1 MSAARKICAGWAVVL
16 LAGCVAGAGSRGDFL
31 TAELREESPGLVL
44 DGRREVALVYTLHN
58 RSGRAVPLAF
68 ATGQHWDL
76 VMKDG
81 QGHVLYTWSED
92 RAFATE
98 SSVVVINPGERLE
111 IRAAVPTR
119 DMARGQIYRVEMAM
133 AGYPETGKALE
144 LRPQ

>member
-1 MSAARKICAGWAVVL
+1 MIL

-44 DGRREVALVYTLHN
+44 DGRREAVLVYTLHN
-58 RSGRAVPLAF
+58 RLGCAVSLTF
-68 ATGQHWDL
+68 ASGQHWDL
-76 VMKDG
+76 FMKDG
-81 QGHVLYTWSED
+81 QGRPLYTWSED
-92 RAFATE
+92 RVFAAE

-119 DMARGQIYRVEMAM
+119 DMRNGQIYRVEMAM
-133 AGYPETGKALE
+133 VGYPETIQALE

>member
-1 MSAARKICAGWAVVL
+1 MVL
-16 LAGCVAGAGSRGDFL
+16 LAGCVAGAGASRHFL
-31 TAELREESPGLVL
+31 TVEMREESPGLVL
-44 DGRREVALVYTLHN
+44 DGRREVALVYTLRN
-58 RSGRAVPLAF
+58 RLGRTVTLAF

-81 QGHVLYTWSED
+81 QGHALYTWSDD
-92 RAFATE
+92 RTFVAE

-119 DMARGQIYRVEMAM
+119 DMVRGQFYRVEMAM
-133 AGYPETGKALE
+133 AGYPETSHALE